1 MFTKPLLALS
11 ITAAFATS
19 AFAQDEFR
27 QHEAH
32 VHGHVEF
39 NIAQDGH
46 ELLMEITA
54 PGADVVGFEH
64 APENDEQQAVLSKA
78 LETLNQADSVFT
90 LSAAAKCHIESAS
103 VKHNLG
109 GEHEEHEGHEHEDHD
124 HDDHKSHDD
133 HDHKDHD
140 DHANHDHDSHE
151 GHEHEEGSSHG
162 SFTVQYSFHCDDI
175 AKLSQV
181 ETQWFELFPATQEI
195 DVNLLTDKAQT
206 ALELKPSNTIISL

>member
-1 MFTKPLLALS
+1 MFNKPLLALS
-11 ITAAFATS
+11 ITTALTTS
-19 AFAQDEFR
+19 AFAQEEFR

-32 VHGHVEF
+32 VHGHVEL

-46 ELLMEITA
+46 DLLMEITA

-64 APENDEQQAVLSKA
+64 APENDEQNAVLAKA
-78 LETLNQADSVFT
+78 LETLGKADAVFA
-90 LSAAAKCHIESAS
+90 LSPAAKCHIESTN

-109 GEHEEHEGHEHEDHD
+109 GEHEEHEDHD
-124 HDDHKSHDD
+124 HEGHDDHAD

-140 DHANHDHDSHE
+140 DHAKHDHDSHE

-175 AKLSQV
+175 AKLNKI
-181 ETQWFELFPATQEI
+181 EIQWFSLFPATQEI
-195 DVNLLTDKAQT
+195 DVNLLTDKVQT
-206 ALELKPSNTIISL
+206 ALELKPSNAIISL